1 MIRAITRIARFS
13 ELAKFNDSFN
23 VGTSA
28 EYIENLFDK
37 WHQNPTSVPA
47 SWDAYFQQVVKLN
60 QFDFTPQPTGL

>member
-1 MIRAITRIARFS
+1 MIRALSRISRIAKFS

-37 WHQNPTSVPA
+37 WH
-47 SWDAYFQQVVKLN
+47 
-60 QFDFTPQPTGL
+60 